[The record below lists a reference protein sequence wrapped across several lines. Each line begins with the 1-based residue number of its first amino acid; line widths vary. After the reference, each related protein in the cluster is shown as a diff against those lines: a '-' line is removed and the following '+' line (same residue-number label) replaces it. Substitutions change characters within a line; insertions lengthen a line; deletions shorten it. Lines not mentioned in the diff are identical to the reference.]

1 MKQTTLYILILLSS
15 LLAACQDDGLPGTG
29 TTPEGGSLRIAYR
42 VAGTDVQTKVT
53 LPDTDTEAG
62 NTNLN
67 ENKVTRLDLFV
78 DKGSGSFIHIPKGTM
93 DEVTN
98 ASTAQPLALT
108 DNELDQ
114 IGELTAD
121 MTLYLVANCEGCDDI
136 STLADLQA
144 LTTSGNFNFRGTQTT
159 FVMDGSHTITANN
172 LASNDV
178 VITIELRRA
187 LSKIRF
193 SFGSS
198 EEGTLTLN
206 NYRFF
211 NYAGST
217 SVLASEEDHHNSLQS
232 MGNYESF
239 SGETLP
245 LTDTGDNGQTRYI
258 FYSYPNDWY
267 DGSVAETIR
276 VEEDDKEDY
285 EDDGYKINSDN
296 LLTNQAGDILYE
308 FSGDGLHNGEPI
320 DPARQTYLMLQA
332 TYNNEEGYYRIPV
345 NHHLPQ
351 ESDQPYFT
359 QSEIDALH
367 DYYYRLKRNH
377 LYDIAVTI
385 DGPGGT
391 LDDPVEPEYTITIN
405 DWIHDGEYHL
415 SPGEFN

>member
-1 MKQTTLYILILLSS
+1 MKQTTLYILILLSA
-15 LLAACQDDGLPGTG
+15 LLAACTADDLPDTG
-29 TTPEGGSLRIAYR
+29 TTPNGGRLRIAYR

-53 LPDTDTEAG
+53 LPGTGTETG

-78 DKGSGSFIHIPKGTM
+78 DKGDSFIHIPRGSLNVM
-93 DEVTN
+93 D
-98 ASTAQPLALT
+98 ASSTAQPLELT
-108 DNELDQ
+108 DEELER
-114 IGELTAD
+114 IGELTAGT
-121 MTLYLVANCEGCDDI
+121 TLYLVANCEGCNDI
-136 STLADLQA
+136 STLASLQA
-144 LTTSGNFNFRGTQTT
+144 LTTSGTLNFRGEQTT
-159 FVMDGSHTITANN
+159 FVMDGSRTIIAND
-172 LASNDV
+172 LASDDV
-178 VITIELRRA
+178 TVTIELKRA

-193 SFGSS
+193 SLVSS
-198 EEGTLTLN
+198 GTLTLN
-206 NYRFF
+206 SYRFF

-217 SVLASEEDHHNSLQS
+217 SVLSDEEDYDNSPQS
-232 MGNYESF
+232 MGAYESF

-258 FYSYPNDWY
+258 FYSYPNDWFDNSNQATIEADSDEPH
-267 DGSVAETIR
+267 DGSGNLTDSE
-276 VEEDDKEDY
+276 
-285 EDDGYKINSDN
+285 GN
-296 LLTNQAGDILYE
+296 LLYQ
-308 FSGDGLHNGEPI
+308 FLHNAEPI
-320 DPARQTYLMLQA
+320 DPDKQTCLMLHA

-391 LDDPVEPEYTITIN
+391 LDDPVVPNYTIKIN
-405 DWIHDGEYHL
+405 DWENGRPDDGRYEL
-415 SPGEFN
+415 PPGDFKPSTQQP

>member
-42 VAGTDVQTKVT
+42 VAGTNVQTKVT

-78 DKGSGSFIHIPKGTM
+78 DKGSGSLIHIPKEPL
-93 DEVTN
+93 DVED
-98 ASTAQPLALT
+98 ASTAQPLGLT
-108 DNELDQ
+108 DEELEQ
-114 IGELTAD
+114 IGELTAGT
-121 MTLYLVANCEGCDDI
+121 TLYLVANCEGCNNI
-136 STLADLQA
+136 NNNLAALQA
-144 LTTSGNFNFRGTQTT
+144 LTTGGTLDFRSTQTT
-159 FVMDGSHTITANN
+159 FVMDGSYTVTANE
-172 LASNDV
+172 LVSNDV
-178 VITIELRRA
+178 AITIELKRA

-193 SFGSS
+193 SFSS
-198 EEGTLTLN
+198 NSSTFVPN
-206 NYRFF
+206 SYRFF

-217 SVLASEEDHHNSLQS
+217 SVLADEEDYDNSPQS
-232 MGNYESF
+232 MGAYESF

-245 LTDTGDNGQTRYI
+245 LTDTADNGQTRYI
-258 FYSYPNDWY
+258 FYSYPNDWFDNSNQATIEADSDEPN
-267 DGSVAETIR
+267 DGSGNLTDSE
-276 VEEDDKEDY
+276 
-285 EDDGYKINSDN
+285 GN
-296 LLTNQAGDILYE
+296 LLYQ
-308 FSGDGLHNGEPI
+308 FLHNAEPI
-320 DPARQTYLMLQA
+320 DPDKQTCLMLHA
-332 TYNNEEGYYRIPV
+332 TYKNEEGYYRIPV

-391 LDDPVEPEYTITIN
+391 LDDPVVPNYTIKIN
-405 DWIHDGEYHL
+405 DWENGRPDDGRYEL
-415 SPGEFN
+415 PPGDFQPSTQQP